1 MLILIKLL
9 AILFTTRTCLAIH
22 QCQAPATLF
31 GVPYPPLPS
40 DCRQALAHMPLRDE
54 DSNSTPSNRDR
65 LLEPSNPFFPRAQ
78 YRHATCVISI
88 GYLETPRHV
97 NSTEA
102 LSMFYN
108 ENQREE
114 LEISL
119 TEEDVFHLWTILRD
133 AGERLV
139 QQCIDYQETGVD
151 WSPLMLLA
159 LPYAWYRVDIRS
171 DDQISRSSS
180 VLKAEQQSSMH
191 NLDGGWYN
199 RQHTMADRFK
209 TAFLNVV

>member
-1 MLILIKLL
+1 
-9 AILFTTRTCLAIH
+9 
-22 QCQAPATLF
+22 
-31 GVPYPPLPS
+31 
-40 DCRQALAHMPLRDE
+40 
-54 DSNSTPSNRDR
+54 
-65 LLEPSNPFFPRAQ
+65 
-78 YRHATCVISI
+78 
-88 GYLETPRHV
+88 
-97 NSTEA
+97 
-102 LSMFYN
+102 MFYN